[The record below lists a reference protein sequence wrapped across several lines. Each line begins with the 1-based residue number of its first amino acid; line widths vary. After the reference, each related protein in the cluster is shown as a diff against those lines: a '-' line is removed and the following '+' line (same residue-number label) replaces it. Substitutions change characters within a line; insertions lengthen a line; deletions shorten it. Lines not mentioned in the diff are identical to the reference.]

1 MRDVEQVLVHG
12 KCTEDTSC
20 GNIDAILFN
29 LLAGFHTLSHS
40 SLETDLLLSSLIVQS
55 P

>member
-20 GNIDAILFN
+20 GNVDATLFN
-29 LLAGFHTLSHS
+29 LLAVFRTLSYS
-40 SLETDLLLSSLIVQS
+40 SLETDLLSSLIV
-55 P
+55 